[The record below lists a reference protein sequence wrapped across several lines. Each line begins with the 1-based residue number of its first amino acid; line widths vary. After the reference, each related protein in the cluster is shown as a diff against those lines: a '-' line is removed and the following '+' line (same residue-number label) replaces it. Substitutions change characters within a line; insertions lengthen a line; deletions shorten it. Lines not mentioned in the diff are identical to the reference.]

1 MATEKRAKN
10 IGNEENR
17 YQKLITLIGEFGED
31 KLLQHIEKLKN
42 EIVESDPVLKDFLIK
57 LIVEWYFLL
66 SIS

>member
-31 KLLQHIEKLKN
+31 KLPQHIEKLKN
-42 EIVESDPVLKDFLIK
+42 EIVESEAVFKEFLIK
-57 LIVEWYFLL
+57 LLVDW
-66 SIS
+66 

>member
-31 KLLQHIEKLKN
+31 KILQHIEKLKN
-42 EIVESDPVLKDFLIK
+42 EIIESDPLFKDFLIK
-57 LIVEWYFLL
+57 LLVDW
-66 SIS
+66 